1 MHDSDI
7 YLPPNIFDEK
17 CARVENAC
25 AQGLALLK
33 RKRPEWEAR
42 KKLMQEQGFPAYTTS
57 AGWLGN
63 SMHTR
68 QINATSGRT
77 HHARGWES
85 SIHNRRA
92 RVRCPTMREEL
103 IGHFNHA

>member
-7 YLPPNIFDEK
+7 YLPPNIFDET

-63 SMHTR
+63 SMHH
-68 QINATSGRT
+68 TSNNKCDLAELT
-77 HHARGWES
+77 MRGWES
-85 SIHNRRA
+85 PTSPTRVCSVPYDACGINR
-92 RVRCPTMREEL
+92 P
-103 IGHFNHA
+103 F